1 MAIIGILFIIAGLLA
16 FAWLCATMATYALPI
31 MVGLCVGHWL
41 SVIGVGLTPSVV
53 LSIGTGFAVL
63 VAGHLAVSAS
73 KPVWLA
79 PVALLSFMA
88 PAGLATFWFADGL
101 LVAVSAPE
109 ATRLILGALAATV
122 VLAALPGRLRLRP
135 EGG

>member
-31 MVGLCVGHWL
+31 LVGLCIGRWL
-41 SVIGVGLTPSVV
+41 SVIGVGVTPSVV
-53 LSIGTGFAVL
+53 LSIGTGFTVL
-63 VAGHLAVSAS
+63 VAGHLAASAS

-79 PVALLSFMA
+79 PLALLSFMA
-88 PAGLATFWFADGL
+88 PAGLAAFWFAHGL
-101 LVAVSAPE
+101 LVAISAP
-109 ATRLILGALAATV
+109 APTRLNLCALAAIA
-122 VLAALPGRLRLRP
+122 VLAALPGKLRLRP